1 MNRPVL
7 IGISAIVAG
16 IVLAGCA
23 ATSPS
28 TSAEEESAGEVAA
41 VEQDSSAQ
49 EEADDD
55 ADDTSAV
62 ETVAYPEGWPSE
74 LPVPSCDLVSASTY
88 GSGFPASG
96 GTAALVFSCA
106 DGEGEGSALLDTI
119 RGQYTATSDLGTSG
133 FFEDETWQ
141 LQVGYDASEIRY
153 NVIAR

>member
-28 TSAEEESAGEVAA
+28 TSAEEESAGEVVA

-49 EEADDD
+49 EETND
-55 ADDTSAV
+55 ADDASVV
-62 ETVAYPEGWPSE
+62 ETVAYPEGWPAE
-74 LPVPSCDLVSASTY
+74 LPVPSCDLVSARTY